1 MRFIMQT
8 AINMAVFLACALLF
22 PNGFILENMTVAALA
37 AIVLTILNRLLK
49 PVLMTLALPLVI
61 ISLGAFSLIINAALL
76 ELTAYFVPGFAFTS
90 FWWAFLVAV
99 LMTVANLIFMDQTR
113 IEMRRQ

>member
-8 AINMAVFLACALLF
+8 AVNMAVFLACALIF
-22 PNGFILENMTVAALA
+22 PNGFILENMTVAAVA
-37 AIVLTILNRLLK
+37 ALVLTILNRLLK
-49 PVLMTLALPLVI
+49 PVLKVLALPLLIV
-61 ISLGAFSLIINAALL
+61 SLGTFSLIINAALL
-76 ELTAYFVPGFAFTS
+76 ELTAYFVPGFAFES

-99 LMTVANLIFMDQTR
+99 LMTVANLVFMNQTR